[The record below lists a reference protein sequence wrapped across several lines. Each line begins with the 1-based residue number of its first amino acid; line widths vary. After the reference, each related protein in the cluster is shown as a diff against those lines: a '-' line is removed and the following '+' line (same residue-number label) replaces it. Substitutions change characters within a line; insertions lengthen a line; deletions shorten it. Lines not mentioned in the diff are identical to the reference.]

1 MEHPEQ
7 RVALI
12 ELLGRDGQVMR
23 TLDVWRWPLTL
34 GRALD
39 NDFVVDDPHLAAHHA
54 RLAPGDDGQLLLLH
68 ALPSRNGVRFAGLAV
83 EGAMTLPAGGGL
95 LQLGTS
101 KLRLRLPG
109 ETLAP
114 ELPLP
119 RHANGTPLPPPLL
132 VGAAVFALLLGAH
145 GLTLD
150 PGADYS
156 AWLPALIGLPAV
168 LAAWCGM
175 WALMSKLF
183 QHRFDFGG
191 HLRIALPWLLALT
204 LTDALW
210 PLLTAALAAPRLWM
224 LGNTIEGV
232 LLALLVHAHLSHL
245 LPLHRRA
252 VTASVATMA
261 VAGAA
266 LSAALTWRNTDSLV
280 AAPYMSTLPPPALRL
295 AGTVPSATLV
305 QDMAP
310 LAEKLAA
317 RVQQA
322 RADDEGD
329 GEGNE

>member
-1 MEHPEQ
+1 MEHPEH

-12 ELLGRDGQVMR
+12 ELLGRDGQVTR
-23 TLDVWRWPLTL
+23 TLDVWQWPLTL

-39 NDFVVDDPHLAAHHA
+39 NDLVVDDPHLAAHHA
-54 RLAPGDDGQLLLLH
+54 RVAPGDDGLLRLH
-68 ALPSRNGVRFAGLAV
+68 ALPSRNGVQLAGRAV
-83 EGAMTLPAGGGL
+83 QGAAALPAGGAL
-95 LQLGTS
+95 LQLGSTR
-101 KLRLRLPG
+101 LRLRLPD

-119 RHANGTPLPPPLL
+119 RHASGAPLPPPLL
-132 VGAAVFALLLGAH
+132 TAAAVFALLFGAH
-145 GLTLD
+145 WLTLD

-168 LAAWCGM
+168 LAAWCGL

-210 PLLTAALAAPRLWM
+210 PLLTAALATPKLWM
-224 LGNTIEGV
+224 LGNTVEGV

-252 VTASVATMA
+252 VTASVATLA
-261 VAGAA
+261 LAGAA

-280 AAPYMSTLPPPALRL
+280 AAPYMSTLPPPSLRL

>member
-1 MEHPEQ
+1 MAHDE
-7 RVALI
+7 RRLALI
-12 ELLGRDGQVMR
+12 ELLGRDGQVAR

-39 NDFVVDDPHLAAHHA
+39 NDIVIDDPHLAAQHA
-54 RLAPGDDGQLLLLH
+54 RLAPGEDGVLRLH
-68 ALPSRNGVRFAGLAV
+68 ALPSRNGVQLAGRTVTAP
-83 EGAMTLPAGGGL
+83 TPLPEAGGL
-95 LQLGTS
+95 LQLGAT
-101 KLRLRLPG
+101 KLRQRLPG

-114 ELPLP
+114 EAPLP
-119 RHANGTPLPPPLL
+119 RRRHASPPLL
-132 VGAAVFALLLGAH
+132 TGAALFTLLLGAH

-150 PGADYS
+150 PGADVS
-156 AWLPALIGLPAV
+156 AWLPALVGLPAL
-168 LAAWCGM
+168 LAAWCGL

-210 PLLTAALAAPRLWM
+210 PLLAAALAAPRLWM
-224 LGNTIEGV
+224 LGQTLEAV
-232 LLALLVHAHLSHL
+232 LLALLVHAHLRHL

-252 VTASVATMA
+252 VAASVATLA
-261 VAGAA
+261 VAGLA

-280 AAPYMSTLPPPALRL
+280 ATPYMSTLPLPALRL
-295 AGTVPSATLV
+295 AGTAPSAALV

-310 LAEKLAA
+310 LADGLVA

-322 RADDEGD
+322 RAENEDD
-329 GEGNE
+329 GEGND